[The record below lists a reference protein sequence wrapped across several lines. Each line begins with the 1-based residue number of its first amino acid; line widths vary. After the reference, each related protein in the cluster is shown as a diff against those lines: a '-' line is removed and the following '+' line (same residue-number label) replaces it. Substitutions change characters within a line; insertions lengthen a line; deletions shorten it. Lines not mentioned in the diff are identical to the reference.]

1 MPKRRVLC
9 VSFDKIVSESR
20 YTELVEAGYEVTAT
34 TDANEALEL
43 LSPGSFDAVIVG
55 HRFSPEEKY
64 LLAIEA
70 EEKSNTRA
78 LLVCGSSAT
87 PDSEIP
93 ATSRVYALEGTEGL
107 LSALSGLFPAKAEAP
122 SQVAA

>member
-9 VSFDKIVSESR
+9 VSFDRIVSESR
-20 YTELVEAGYEVTAT
+20 YTELVAAGYEVTAT

-64 LLAIEA
+64 LLAVEA
-70 EEKSNTRA
+70 EEKSNTRVV
-78 LLVCGSSAT
+78 LVCGST
-87 PDSEIP
+87 TRDSEIP
-93 ATSRVYALEGTEGL
+93 ATIRVYALEGIQGL
-107 LSALSGLFPAKAEAP
+107 LSALSSLFPAKAESP